1 MTALR
6 KTTAALISDAAPFAI
21 RAERASDVA
30 AREALLD
37 ACFGDNRHTRTC
49 QRLRD
54 GRAPAEGLALSA
66 VRQGRVVGSVRL
78 WHVSAGGIPA
88 LMLGP
93 LAVEASSR
101 QLGVGA
107 ALMDHALAAAKAR
120 GHRAVILLGDA
131 PYYARFGFSAAKTG
145 ELSLPGAFERDRL
158 LGLELSEGALDDAW
172 GMIAPTGAPLPK
184 PKAGPTRQEGTSSCR
199 AWLDAMPENLPEPS
213 AGAASTLPQRH
224 HHGAPDRD
232 LGHDR
237 AGPPGAPLGR
247 LRAGG
252 LRRCQA
258 IPIAP
263 RGVAH
268 SGEKPLNRAKPAR
281 IIPSPSHDRGSD
293 APSPD
298 FNRLAL

>member
-37 ACFGDNRHTRTC
+37 ACFGDNRHMRTC

-66 VRQGRVVGSVRL
+66 VRQGRLVGSVRL

-131 PYYARFGFSAAKTG
+131 PYYIRFGFSGARTG
-145 ELSLPGAFERDRL
+145 EMSLPGTFERDRL
-158 LGLELSEGALDDAW
+158 LGLELQEGGLDGAW
-172 GMIAPTGAPLPK
+172 GMINATGAPLLK
-184 PKAGPTRQEGTSSCR
+184 TRARRAAKALRQATH
-199 AWLDAMPENLPEPS
+199 
-213 AGAASTLPQRH
+213 AA
-224 HHGAPDRD
+224 
-232 LGHDR
+232 
-237 AGPPGAPLGR
+237 
-247 LRAGG
+247 
-252 LRRCQA
+252 
-258 IPIAP
+258 
-263 RGVAH
+263 
-268 SGEKPLNRAKPAR
+268 
-281 IIPSPSHDRGSD
+281 
-293 APSPD
+293 
-298 FNRLAL
+298 